1 MTVVTRFA
9 PSPTGYLHVG
19 GARTAL
25 FNWLLARRAGG
36 KFILRIEDTDQ
47 ARSSKESLAKI
58 IQDLRWLGL
67 DWDEGP
73 DRDGPNGPYFQSQRL
88 EIYRHYV
95 DKLLEMGRAYKC
107 FETPDQLAAARKEA
121 SKSGGNYKYN
131 RAGRDLTEQQIKQ
144 YEDQGQPCTIRF
156 AMPDRAITVNDM
168 VLGNV
173 TVQPQQLDDFIIL
186 KSDGFPTFH
195 LAVVVDDKLMGI
207 THILRGQEHL
217 INTPKHIALQEA
229 LGFDR
234 PAYAHMP
241 LIFNMDGS
249 KMSKRDKEKAIKK
262 GLPVPEIDVHDFR
275 AGGYLPEALLNFIAL
290 LGWSPGQNRE
300 LMTLGEMTELFSIDR
315 IGKTNAKFDRDKLQ
329 AFNADYIK
337 SASDQRLLEAVR
349 QFPELDQY
357 PLKGADDQMLLKLFP
372 LYRPRA
378 KTLRELAQASS
389 LFFVDKV
396 TYDPKAVKKV
406 LRKGQGAEVLA
417 LAAEQLPKL
426 QQWTVAEIQKCIEDI
441 CGQLN
446 VNLGKVAQPLR
457 VAATGGTVSPPIF
470 ETLELL
476 GRQRTVDRLGQAL
489 QMLSDTTETE

>member
-1 MTVVTRFA
+1 M
-9 PSPTGYLHVG
+9 
-19 GARTAL
+19 ARHHHRVLMAEPG
-25 FNWLLARRAGG
+25 RAV
-36 KFILRIEDTDQ
+36 TDQ
-47 ARSSKESLAKI
+47 TLQVLGEPHLGGGHDAQKVSDNLRHVEQIGVDFAAAKQSQIIERPLQIGQGDIDAPADVRVIFEHPGVRCVEIGDLGTQTPAKI
-58 IQDLRWLGL
+58 RGVYVQH
-67 DWDEGP
+67 
-73 DRDGPNGPYFQSQRL
+73 RL
-88 EIYRHYV
+88 EHIAALVVANPGRIVIELFDLPSEHRSDDDRSTV
-95 DKLLEMGRAYKC
+95 DPNAEGQVIPHEVMITNAR

-121 SKSGGNYKYN
+121 FKSGKNYKYN

-144 YEDQGQPCTIRF
+144 YEDQRQLCTIRF
-156 AMPDRAITVNDM
+156 ATPDRAITVNDM

-195 LAVVVDDKLMGI
+195 LAVVIDDKLMGI

-249 KMSKRDKEKAIKK
+249 KMSKRDKEKALKK
-262 GLPVPEIDVHDFR
+262 GLPAPDIDVHDFR
-275 AGGYLPEALLNFIAL
+275 KAGYLPEALLNFIAL
-290 LGWSPGQNRE
+290 LGWSPGQDRE

-329 AFNADYIK
+329 AFNADYIN
-337 SASDQRLLEAVR
+337 SASDQRLLEAVS
-349 QFPELDQY
+349 QFPELADY
-357 PLKGADDQMLLKLFP
+357 PLKEADDQMLLKLFP

-389 LFFVDKV
+389 LFFLDKV

-426 QQWTVAEIQKCIEDI
+426 QQWTVAE
-441 CGQLN
+441 
-446 VNLGKVAQPLR
+446 
-457 VAATGGTVSPPIF
+457 
-470 ETLELL
+470 
-476 GRQRTVDRLGQAL
+476 
-489 QMLSDTTETE
+489 